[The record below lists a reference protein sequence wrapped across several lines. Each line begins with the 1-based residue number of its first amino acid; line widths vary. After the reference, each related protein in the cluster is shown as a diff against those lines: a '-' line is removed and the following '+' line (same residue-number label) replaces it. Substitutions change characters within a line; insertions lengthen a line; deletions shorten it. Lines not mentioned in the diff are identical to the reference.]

1 MKIKTEYVLQA
12 KPEEVYGYFLNAD
25 NMSEAWPPE
34 MRMRIISRE
43 GNLFTVKFNYLGQ
56 QYTATFKIEELGG
69 LRQYHETLDFP
80 FGALRHWIT
89 VEPHDSGSKL
99 TEVMEL
105 RSPNPL
111 AGPIFRRILR
121 YREQAIKH
129 HFGAAPKPVFK
140 DPLKIGLVAGTVA
153 SILPTILAYML
164 LFIPP
169 PPFPGGRFIIAL
181 ISWALLWF
189 FTHDLAHL
197 FVGMLAGIRF
207 SHYYIGLSNIVR
219 LGIIPKPLKTLPAA
233 LGIKIDRERS
243 RATPRG
249 YAAMYAAGPI
259 ASMLFP
265 LTVPLIILAQN
276 PSSLAG
282 LILTGRLARKHRL
295 HILLQP
301 QSRMPSKSSQS
312 PTKNDNT
319 AKVAH
324 VVVFSSFEGVNH
336 ISGVLEAGRTLI

>member
-1 MKIKTEYVLQA
+1 MKTKTEYVLPA

-153 SILPTILAYML
+153 SILPTILAYVL

-169 PPFPGGRFIIAL
+169 PPFPGGRFILAL

-265 LTVPLIILAQN
+265 LTVPLIILAQT

-282 LILTGRLARKHRL
+282 LILLAASLANIAFTSYFSPKAGCLAKAAKALRKTTT
-295 HILLQP
+295 Q
-301 QSRMPSKSSQS
+301 QK
-312 PTKNDNT
+312 
-319 AKVAH
+319 
-324 VVVFSSFEGVNH
+324 
-336 ISGVLEAGRTLI
+336 

>member
-1 MKIKTEYVLQA
+1 MKIRTEYVLPA

-153 SILPTILAYML
+153 SILPIILAYVL
-164 LFIPP
+164 LYIPP
-169 PPFPGGRFIIAL
+169 PPFPGGRFILAL

-207 SHYYIGLSNIVR
+207 SPLR
-219 LGIIPKPLKTLPAA
+219 L
-233 LGIKIDRERS
+233 RRS
-243 RATPRG
+243 RGSGPRSG
-249 YAAMYAAGPI
+249 LRQQSQTRRQKIPHKKQLRSPSTHPGGFLHGLGAVAGDWG
-259 ASMLFP
+259 
-265 LTVPLIILAQN
+265 
-276 PSSLAG
+276 G
-282 LILTGRLARKHRL
+282 LEEFEA
-295 HILLQP
+295 P
-301 QSRMPSKSSQS
+301 Q
-312 PTKNDNT
+312 
-319 AKVAH
+319 
-324 VVVFSSFEGVNH
+324 VFENCDSFGAWFEGRPH
-336 ISGVLEAGRTLI
+336 ALSLR

>member
-1 MKIKTEYVLQA
+1 MKIKTEYVLPA

-140 DPLKIGLVAGTVA
+140 DPLKIGLVAGDSRQHPAHNTRLRAAIHPPATIPRRQIHPRTHLMGPSLVLHTRPRTPLRRHARRHTVQQLLHRPQQHSQA
-153 SILPTILAYML
+153 RHNPQTPQNTTGSARHQNRQGEKQGNATRLRSHVRRRPHRIHALPTNRPTNHPSTKSIK
-164 LFIPP
+164 PS
-169 PPFPGGRFIIAL
+169 R
-181 ISWALLWF
+181 
-189 FTHDLAHL
+189 THTA
-197 FVGMLAGIRF
+197 
-207 SHYYIGLSNIVR
+207 
-219 LGIIPKPLKTLPAA
+219 
-233 LGIKIDRERS
+233 
-243 RATPRG
+243 
-249 YAAMYAAGPI
+249 
-259 ASMLFP
+259 
-265 LTVPLIILAQN
+265 
-276 PSSLAG
+276 
-282 LILTGRLARKHRL
+282 GRLARKHRL

-301 QSRMPSKSSQS
+301 QSRMPGKSSQS
-312 PTKNDNT
+312 LTENNNT
-319 AKVAH
+319 AIVC
-324 VVVFSSFEGVNH
+324 F
-336 ISGVLEAGRTLI
+336 R